1 MKNSGQQQQPV
12 LPIKLFGV
20 GIFFATDASGGQ
32 VVRSFVPGG
41 PAERSGQVSIGDVI
55 VSVDNTD
62 VYGLPL
68 ATLAKYLLGPRG
80 STISMG
86 FCKPH
91 DKTGRINRV
100 LITRGASE
108 EDRKLQQQHQ
118 QSRAVQQSANA
129 DVSADNIATW
139 PNSLLPLGIGV
150 SETSDGLQVVNI
162 IQGSPASQLMGVGES
177 GQRTPLIE
185 ISDIIIKVNSLFV
198 PMQAPDSSIN
208 RGPLTLSIRKR
219 SGRTLSVIV
228 ERDVSLSACVV

>member
-1 MKNSGQQQQPV
+1 VEITPVNLLNQQLALQRQLESLQQEGRNQMVSLQKSLGDADSSQRSQQMQQSQQIPSALQQQLEFLQKKEQENQQQLALKKQDLQRSGSGASAQNAMGGVRNDPPSLKTSEQQPAPI

-55 VSVDNTD
+55 VSVDSTD

-91 DKTGRINRV
+91 DKTVRC
-100 LITRGASE
+100 
-108 EDRKLQQQHQ
+108 
-118 QSRAVQQSANA
+118 
-129 DVSADNIATW
+129 VSPCALVTCA
-139 PNSLLPLGIGV
+139 
-150 SETSDGLQVVNI
+150 
-162 IQGSPASQLMGVGES
+162 LM
-177 GQRTPLIE
+177 
-185 ISDIIIKVNSLFV
+185 F
-198 PMQAPDSSIN
+198 
-208 RGPLTLSIRKR
+208 
-219 SGRTLSVIV
+219 
-228 ERDVSLSACVV
+228 